1 MKNFSLKVKIV
12 CAFCFQ
18 SSFLTAQTLT
28 KSYTTQH
35 RTVNINQFE
44 DNWMVQVQ
52 HLELTKP
59 GGNGY
64 HDFLQQ
70 QKEINQIRYERQEI
84 THSKTQKKSSSVNN
98 IWERNNNI
106 RSRGRS

>member
-1 MKNFSLKVKIV
+1 MKIV

-18 SSFLTAQTLT
+18 SSLLTAQTST

-35 RTVNINQFE
+35 RTVNVKQFE

-64 HDFLQQ
+64 HDFFNN
-70 QKEINQIRYERQEI
+70 KRNQSDSIIRDKRLR
-84 THSKTQKKSSSVNN
+84 T
-98 IWERNNNI
+98 
-106 RSRGRS
+106 